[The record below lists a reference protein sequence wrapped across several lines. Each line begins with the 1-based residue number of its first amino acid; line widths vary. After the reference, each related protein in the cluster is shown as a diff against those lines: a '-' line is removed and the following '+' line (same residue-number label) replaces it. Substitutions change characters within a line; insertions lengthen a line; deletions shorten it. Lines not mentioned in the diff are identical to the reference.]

1 MRQIWRTHWLICGLT
16 AAVLFAIHPSSS
28 AAESVA
34 KSARTAKE
42 KIAQANWA
50 AVRGATFIPS
60 YASNTYDIWR
70 HYDHDVFDRELRLVE
85 AVGYNSVRLW
95 LNYSVY
101 EEIGPQMV
109 DRVEDAVRL
118 CAKYHLRAL
127 IVLFDSCGVRPR
139 KDARWMTASEA
150 YDHFMNSPRLS
161 AEEKQ
166 HLQRLFGGYV
176 KGYGKD
182 TLVPVGSDSPI
193 MAILWQSWQ
202 STPGND
208 RLGPEWYPKLEAY
221 VNALIGRLR
230 NNPNVL
236 QWELMNEPE
245 FVSEGPFTA
254 NLLVKA
260 EDLKLVETFLTHLH
274 DYVKQ
279 RYRNE
284 LFGIGWAMLGN
295 SRKYAHL
302 VDVLN
307 FHVYAEPDKLQQ
319 TIDQAVAIS
328 KEVGKPILITETL
341 ANWDFGAPDFGKLA
355 SDEGQLAHYQKVLPV
370 LLKSPIGWM
379 AWGMVISRDFDPFT
393 DIFYPDGHPR
403 PAAVYLEKML
413 KGAEAPGR

>member
-1 MRQIWRTHWLICGLT
+1 MKARFGLALLV
-16 AAVLFAIHPSSS
+16 AALLATGTVVA
-28 AAESVA
+28 AAEGG
-34 KSARTAKE
+34 RTAQE
-42 KIAQANWA
+42 KIAQTNWA

-109 DRVEDAVRL
+109 DRVEDALRL

-150 YDHFMNSPRLS
+150 YDYFLNSPRLS

-193 MAILWQSWQ
+193 MTILWQNWQ

-254 NLLVKA
+254 NLLVKP
-260 EDLKLVETFLTHLH
+260 EDLKLVETFLTHFH

-279 RYRNE
+279 RYPNE
-284 LFGIGWAMLGN
+284 LFGIGWAMLPN